1 MRDADEK
8 DLAALIGSR
17 FPVIVVETPE
27 EARALQLLEKVA
39 NLLEAALYSWSA
51 TSGVRRVNGRDAA
64 AGTTPLVEALRHIL
78 TTPAAGLYALLD
90 AGAFLDDPV
99 CQRFVREIAMGHT
112 RCARTLV
119 LVGARMALPPE
130 IQRMSASFALT
141 LPAAAD
147 IRRIFKE
154 EIELWIAQH
163 DGRKPGGDP
172 EAAESLVQHLV
183 GMYQDDARRLIRQ
196 ALRGDG
202 RVTWDD
208 VAVAL
213 KQKHHALEG
222 GGALQLQTDVE
233 KFTAV
238 GGQARIKRWLDRR
251 RDAFTGDAAALGL
264 DVPRGIL
271 LLGVQGGGK
280 SLAAKAI
287 AGGWGLPLLRLDFGA
302 LYNKYHGETERNLRS
317 ALETAGA
324 MAPCVL
330 WMDEVEKGLVSGGDG
345 DGGVSRR
352 VLATLL
358 TWMSERRGRVFMVAT
373 ANDISGLPPELL
385 RKGRFD
391 EIFFVDLPGEEVRRQ
406 IFSIHLAKR
415 RRDPARF
422 DLAALAAASPGFS
435 GAEIEQAIVAS
446 LYEAHA
452 LRQELTTEL
461 VLAELGATKPLSVVR
476 AEEVGALRA
485 WARERTVLAD

>member
-1 MRDADEK
+1 MRDADELA
-8 DLAALIGSR
+8 LAALLGSR
-17 FPVIVVETPE
+17 FPVIVIETPE
-27 EARALQLLEKVA
+27 EARALHLLERVA
-39 NLLEAALYSWSA
+39 NLAEAALYSWSA
-51 TSGVRRVNGRDAA
+51 TSGVRRVNGRDAT
-64 AGTTPLVEALRHIL
+64 AGTAPLGEALRHIL

-90 AGAFLDDPV
+90 PYPFLEDPV
-99 CQRFVREIAMGHT
+99 CPRFVREIALGHT

-119 LVGARMALPPE
+119 LVGTRLGLPPE
-130 IQRMSASFALT
+130 IQRMSASFALAVPT
-141 LPAAAD
+141 ATD
-147 IRRIFKE
+147 IRRIFRE
-154 EIELWIAQH
+154 EIELWIAQN
-163 DGRKPGGDP
+163 DGRKPAGDP
-172 EAAESLVQHLV
+172 EAAETLVQHLV

-196 ALRGDG
+196 ALRTDG

-213 KQKHHALEG
+213 KQKHHALES
-222 GGALQLQTDVE
+222 GGALALQTQIE

-238 GGQARIKRWLDRR
+238 GGQARLKHWLDRR
-251 RDAFTGDAAALGL
+251 REAFLGDAAAMGL

-287 AGGWGLPLLRLDFGA
+287 AGSWGLPLLRLDFGA
-302 LYNKYHGETERNLRS
+302 LYNKFHGETERNLRT

-330 WMDEVEKGLVSGGDG
+330 WMDEIEKGLASGGDG

-373 ANDISGLPPELL
+373 ANDISALPPEIL

-391 EIFFVDLPGEEVRRQ
+391 EIFFVDLPAEDVRRQ
-406 IFSIHLAKR
+406 IFAIHLAKR
-415 RRDPARF
+415 KRDPARF
-422 DLAALAAASPGFS
+422 DLAALAAASTGFS

-452 LRQELTTEL
+452 LKQELSTPL
-461 VLAELGATKPLSVVR
+461 VLAEIGGTKPLSVVR
-476 AEEVGALRA
+476 AEEVGALRD
-485 WARERTVLAD
+485 WASERTVFAD

>member
-1 MRDADEK
+1 MRDADE
-8 DLAALIGSR
+8 LAFAALLGSR

-27 EARALQLLEKVA
+27 EARTLHLAERVA
-39 NLLEAALYSWSA
+39 NLMDTALYSWSA
-51 TSGVRRVNGRDAA
+51 TSGIRRVNGREAT
-64 AGTTPLVEALRHIL
+64 AGTTPLVEALRHVL

-90 AGAFLDDPV
+90 PFPFLEDPV
-99 CQRFVREIAMGHT
+99 CQRFVREIAQGHS

-119 LVGARMALPPE
+119 LVGARIDLPPE
-130 IQRMSASFALT
+130 IQRMSATFALA
-141 LPAAAD
+141 LPGAAD
-147 IRRIFKE
+147 IRKIFKE

-172 EAAESLVQHLV
+172 EAAETLVQHLV

-196 ALRGDG
+196 ALRVDG

-213 KQKHHALEG
+213 KQKHHALES
-222 GGALQLQTDVE
+222 GGALALQTEIE
-233 KFTAV
+233 KFGAV
-238 GGQARIKRWLDRR
+238 GGQAKLKRWLDRR
-251 RDAFTGDAAALGL
+251 REAFVGDAASLGL
-264 DVPRGIL
+264 DLPRGIL

-287 AGGWGLPLLRLDFGA
+287 AGSWGLPLLRLDFGA
-302 LYNKYHGETERNLRS
+302 LYNKFHGETERNLRS

-330 WMDEVEKGLVSGGDG
+330 WMDEIEKGLASGGDG
-345 DGGVSRR
+345 DGGVSKR

-373 ANDISGLPPELL
+373 ANDISALPPELL

-391 EIFFVDLPGEEVRRQ
+391 EIFFVDLPGEDVRRQ
-406 IFSIHLAKR
+406 IFSIHLGKR
-415 RRDPARF
+415 RRDPARS
-422 DLAALAAASPGFS
+422 DLAALAAASGGFS
-435 GAEIEQAIVAS
+435 GAEIEQAIVAA
-446 LYEAHA
+446 LYDAHA
-452 LRQELTTEL
+452 LKQELSTDL
-461 VLAELGATKPLSVVR
+461 VIEEIRATKPLSVVR
-476 AEEVGALRA
+476 AEEVEALRG
-485 WARERTVLAD
+485 WALERTVLAD

>member
-1 MRDADEK
+1 MRDADE
-8 DLAALIGSR
+8 LALSALLGSR
-17 FPVIVVETPE
+17 FPVIVLETPE
-27 EARALQLLEKVA
+27 EARALHLLERVA
-39 NLLEAALYSWSA
+39 NLVDAALYSWSA
-51 TSGVRRVNGRDAA
+51 TSGVRRVNGRDAT
-64 AGTTPLVEALRHIL
+64 AGTSLLGEALRHIL

-90 AGAFLDDPV
+90 PYPFLEDPV

-119 LVGARMALPPE
+119 LVGARIGLPPE
-130 IQRMSASFALT
+130 ILRMSASLALA
-141 LPAAAD
+141 LPTADD

-172 EAAESLVQHLV
+172 EAAETLVQHLV

-196 ALRGDG
+196 ALRTDG

-208 VAVAL
+208 VAAAL
-213 KQKHHALEG
+213 KQKHHALES
-222 GGALQLQTDVE
+222 GGALQLQTDIE
-233 KFTAV
+233 KFSSV
-238 GGQARIKRWLDRR
+238 GGQARLKHWLDRR
-251 RDAFTGDAAALGL
+251 REAFVGDAASLGL

-287 AGGWGLPLLRLDFGA
+287 AGSWGLPLLRLDFGA
-302 LYNKYHGETERNLRS
+302 LYNKFHGETERNLRT

-330 WMDEVEKGLVSGGDG
+330 WMDEIEKGLASGGDG
-345 DGGVSRR
+345 DGGVSKR

-373 ANDISGLPPELL
+373 ANDISALPPELL

-391 EIFFVDLPGEEVRRQ
+391 EIFFVDLPGEDVRRQ

-415 RRDPARF
+415 KRDPARF
-422 DLAALAAASPGFS
+422 DLAALAAAARGFS
-435 GAEIEQAIVAS
+435 GAEVEQAIVAS

-452 LRQELTTEL
+452 LKQELSTDL
-461 VLAELGATKPLSVVR
+461 VLAEIGGTKPLSVVR
-476 AEEVGALRA
+476 AEEVEALRD
-485 WARERTVLAD
+485 WASERTVFAD

>member
-1 MRDADEK
+1 MRDADE
-8 DLAALIGSR
+8 LAFAALLGSR

-27 EARALQLLEKVA
+27 EARTLHLAERVA
-39 NLLEAALYSWSA
+39 NLMDTALYSWSA
-51 TSGVRRVNGRDAA
+51 TSGIRRVNGRDAA

-90 AGAFLDDPV
+90 PFPFLEDPV
-99 CQRFVREIAMGHT
+99 CQRFVREIAQGHS

-119 LVGARMALPPE
+119 LVGARIDLPTE
-130 IQRMSASFALT
+130 IQRMSATFALA
-141 LPAAAD
+141 LPTASD
-147 IRRIFKE
+147 IRKIFKE

-172 EAAESLVQHLV
+172 EAAETLVQHLI

-196 ALRGDG
+196 ALRLDG

-213 KQKHHALEG
+213 KQKHHALES
-222 GGALQLQTDVE
+222 GGALQLQTQIE
-233 KFTAV
+233 KFSAV
-238 GGQARIKRWLDRR
+238 GGQAKLKRWLDRR
-251 RDAFTGDAAALGL
+251 REAFVGDAASLGL

-287 AGGWGLPLLRLDFGA
+287 AGSWGLPLLRLDFGA
-302 LYNKYHGETERNLRS
+302 LYNKFHGETERNLRS

-330 WMDEVEKGLVSGGDG
+330 WMDEIEKGLASGGDG
-345 DGGVSRR
+345 DGGVSKR

-373 ANDISGLPPELL
+373 ANDISALPPEIL

-391 EIFFVDLPGEEVRRQ
+391 EIYFVDLPGEDVRGE
-406 IFSIHLAKR
+406 IFRIHLAKR

-422 DLAALAAASPGFS
+422 DLAALAGASRGFS

-452 LRQELTTEL
+452 LKQELSTDL
-461 VLAELGATKPLSVVR
+461 VLEEIRATKPLSVVR
-476 AEEVGALRA
+476 AEEVEALRE
-485 WARERTVLAD
+485 WALERTVLAD

>member
-1 MRDADEK
+1 MKDADELA
-8 DLAALIGSR
+8 LAALLGSR

-27 EARALQLLEKVA
+27 EARALHLAERVA
-39 NLLEAALYSWSA
+39 NLQETALYAWSA
-51 TSGVRRVNGRDAA
+51 TAGLRRVNGRDAT
-64 AGTTPLVEALRHIL
+64 AGTAPLADALRHIL

-90 AGAFLDDPV
+90 PHPFLEDPV

-112 RCARTLV
+112 QCARTLV
-119 LVGARMALPPE
+119 LVGARIELPPE
-130 IQRMSASFALT
+130 IQRMSASFALA
-141 LPAAAD
+141 LPTAAD
-147 IRRIFKE
+147 IRRIFRE

-163 DGRKPGGDP
+163 DGRKPAGDP
-172 EAAESLVQHLV
+172 EAAETLVQHLV

-196 ALRGDG
+196 ALRSDG

-213 KQKHHALEG
+213 RQKHHALES
-222 GGALQLQTDVE
+222 GGALQLQTDIE
-233 KFTAV
+233 KFSAV
-238 GGQARIKRWLDRR
+238 GGQVRLKHWLDRR
-251 RDAFTGDAAALGL
+251 REAFVGDAASLGL

-287 AGGWGLPLLRLDFGA
+287 AGSWGLPLLRLDFGA
-302 LYNKYHGETERNLRS
+302 LYNKYHGETERNLRA

-330 WMDEVEKGLVSGGDG
+330 WMDEVEKGLASGGDG

-373 ANDISGLPPELL
+373 ANDISALPPELL

-391 EIFFVDLPGEEVRRQ
+391 EIFFVDLPPEDVRGQ
-406 IFSIHLAKR
+406 IFAIHLAKR

-422 DLAALAAASPGFS
+422 DLAALASASDGFS

-446 LYEAHA
+446 HYEAHA
-452 LRQELTTEL
+452 LRRELATDL
-461 VLAELGATKPLSVVR
+461 VLAEIRGTKPLSVVR
-476 AEEVGALRA
+476 AEEVAALRE
-485 WARERTVLAD
+485 WAAERTVLAD

>member
-1 MRDADEK
+1 M
-8 DLAALIGSR
+8 
-17 FPVIVVETPE
+17 
-27 EARALQLLEKVA
+27 
-39 NLLEAALYSWSA
+39 SA
-51 TSGVRRVNGRDAA
+51 TF
-64 AGTTPLVEALRHIL
+64 AL
-78 TTPAAGLYALLD
+78 
-90 AGAFLDDPV
+90 
-99 CQRFVREIAMGHT
+99 
-112 RCARTLV
+112 
-119 LVGARMALPPE
+119 ALPT
-130 IQRMSASFALT
+130 AS
-141 LPAAAD
+141 D
-147 IRRIFKE
+147 IRKIFKE

-172 EAAESLVQHLV
+172 EAAETLVQHLV

-196 ALRGDG
+196 ALRLDG

-213 KQKHHALEG
+213 KQKHHALES
-222 GGALQLQTDVE
+222 GGALQLQTEIE
-233 KFTAV
+233 KFSAV
-238 GGQARIKRWLDRR
+238 GGQARLKHWLDRR
-251 RDAFTGDAAALGL
+251 REAFVGDAASLGL

-287 AGGWGLPLLRLDFGA
+287 AGSWGLPLLRLDFGA
-302 LYNKYHGETERNLRS
+302 LYNKFHGETERNLRS

-330 WMDEVEKGLVSGGDG
+330 WMDEIEKGLASGGDG
-345 DGGVSRR
+345 DGGVSKR

-373 ANDISGLPPELL
+373 ANDISALPPELL

-391 EIFFVDLPGEEVRRQ
+391 EIFFVDLPGEDVRGQ
-406 IFSIHLAKR
+406 IFGIHLAKR

-422 DLAALAAASPGFS
+422 DLAALAGASRGFS

-452 LRQELTTEL
+452 LKRELSTDL
-461 VLAELGATKPLSVVR
+461 VLEEIRATKPLSVVR
-476 AEEVGALRA
+476 SEEVEALRD
-485 WARERTVLAD
+485 WALERTVLAD

>member
-1 MRDADEK
+1 MKDADE
-8 DLAALIGSR
+8 LAFAALLGSR

-27 EARALQLLEKVA
+27 EARTLHLAERVA
-39 NLLEAALYSWSA
+39 NLMDTALYSWSA
-51 TSGVRRVNGRDAA
+51 TSGIRRVNGRDSA

-90 AGAFLDDPV
+90 PFPFLEDPV
-99 CQRFVREIAMGHT
+99 CQRFVREIAQGHS

-119 LVGARMALPPE
+119 LVGARIDLPTE
-130 IQRMSASFALT
+130 IQRMSATFALA

-147 IRRIFKE
+147 IRKIFRE

-172 EAAESLVQHLV
+172 EAAETLVQHLV

-196 ALRGDG
+196 ALRLDG

-213 KQKHHALEG
+213 KQKHHALES
-222 GGALQLQTDVE
+222 GGALQLQTEIE

-238 GGQARIKRWLDRR
+238 GGQVRLKHWLDRR
-251 RDAFTGDAAALGL
+251 REAFVGDAASLGL

-287 AGGWGLPLLRLDFGA
+287 AGSWGLPLLRLDFGA
-302 LYNKYHGETERNLRS
+302 LYNKFHGETERNLRS

-330 WMDEVEKGLVSGGDG
+330 WMDEIEKGLASGGDG
-345 DGGVSRR
+345 DGGVSKR

-373 ANDISGLPPELL
+373 ANDISALPPELL

-391 EIFFVDLPGEEVRRQ
+391 EIFFVDLPGEDVRGQ
-406 IFSIHLAKR
+406 IFGIHLAKR

-422 DLAALAAASPGFS
+422 DLAALAGASRGFS

-452 LRQELTTEL
+452 LKRDLSTEL
-461 VLAELGATKPLSVVR
+461 VLEEIRATKPLSVVR
-476 AEEVGALRA
+476 SEEVEALRD
-485 WARERTVLAD
+485 WALERTVLAD